1 MKTNPFILNTHD
13 LPRRA
18 GEMKEYELDIEAPV
32 RIGVPLIGIPEG
44 DIIEADV
51 RLESV
56 TEGVLLSAE
65 IYAVALGECIRC
77 LDPVEQVIDRKI
89 QELYRYEPTNE
100 KGRKKRPVVF
110 SAKRQCCLPRYE
122 VARPGG
128 LATRFKLE
136 KAFKAESPNFYLLA
150 GVTLFTV
157 ILGLIMV
164 LSASA
169 VDSFLQDGGFFSGFF
184 KQAIAAF
191 VALPLMLGISRLPLV
206 FFRKW
211 ANIALFITIG
221 LQLLVFTPLGV
232 ESGGNRNCRPAAP
245 PPSAAARS

>member
-100 KGRKKRPVVF
+100 KGRKKRREDEDVDLDAEDELQMEGDLMNLEMPIIDAIILALSVNPLCDEECMGLCPDCGEKWESLPDDHSHEVVD
-110 SAKRQCCLPRYE
+110 
-122 VARPGG
+122 ARWSG
-128 LATRFKLE
+128 LASLLE
-136 KAFKAESPNFYLLA
+136 KPADF
-150 GVTLFTV
+150 
-157 ILGLIMV
+157 
-164 LSASA
+164 
-169 VDSFLQDGGFFSGFF
+169 
-184 KQAIAAF
+184 
-191 VALPLMLGISRLPLV
+191 
-206 FFRKW
+206 
-211 ANIALFITIG
+211 
-221 LQLLVFTPLGV
+221 
-232 ESGGNRNCRPAAP
+232 GNQEK
-245 PPSAAARS
+245 